1 MGVFSGTTAWYIE
14 GVKLKRVQIITSDYT
29 ISPTDGTI
37 LANGTLTLTL
47 PTSSGIVGTKYFVK
61 NIGDGDITIIGT
73 SNQLIDG
80 ETSLILTEKNSSLSL
95 VSDGTGWLIF

>member
-1 MGVFSGTTAWYIE
+1 MGVFVGTTAWYIE
-14 GVKLKRVQIITSDYT
+14 GVKLKRVQIVTSDYE

-47 PTSSGIVGTKYFVK
+47 PTSTGIVGTKYFIK
-61 NIGDGDITIIGT
+61 NIGDGDVTIIGT

-80 ETSLILTEKNSSLSL
+80 ETSLILTEQNSSLSL